1 MHMAKGA
8 LWIVVLVLAI
18 GAGAGCNSGE
28 KTVSVE
34 GTVTLDGQPLPE
46 AHVMFYPEVA
56 TPTEQKFYFGS
67 TDQDGKFVLR
77 SSIDGSEGAPPGK
90 YNVTLTTA
98 VAKQDATETTP
109 LPPERV
115 PPKHRK
121 KEFEVPPE
129 GAEDAKFELTTR

>member
-1 MHMAKGA
+1 MAKGIV
-8 LWIVVLVLAI
+8 WIIALVLAML
-18 GAGAGCNSGE
+18 GSAGCNNGE

-46 AHVMFYPEVA
+46 AHVMFYPQGA
-56 TPTEQKFYFGS
+56 SPTDQKLYFGS
-67 TDQDGKFVLR
+67 TDQEGKFALR

-98 VAKQDATETTP
+98 VARQDATETTP

-115 PPKHRK
+115 PAKHRN
-121 KEFEVPPE
+121 KEFEVPE
-129 GAEDAKFELTTR
+129 DGIEDAKFELTSR